1 MFCKKCGNKLEEG
14 SLFCDQC
21 GEPVSKRALQNEQ
34 ATKNKVEVIDKSE
47 QVPGNDPAYLYK
59 EELESK
65 SHSNKGIIMLILV
78 IVIIIVATVIL
89 IINIVNPK
97 TDDNANSATTTT
109 TQVET
114 TTELETTEPETTEPE
129 ESYYDLY
136 YDCLNKI
143 YKEYGQDARYAF
155 YDFNKDGIDELIV
168 SYGKC
173 DLEWM
178 NEVYIIN
185 DGKIYSAGTFGK
197 PSSFYIDENDEGIY
211 AIWSKQ
217 GCGLIQHITIE
228 EGDNQITVED
238 TESQDFSSYED
249 NEPLENNRV
258 KLYLDNY

>member
-1 MFCKKCGNKLEEG
+1 M
-14 SLFCDQC
+14 
-21 GEPVSKRALQNEQ
+21 
-34 ATKNKVEVIDKSE
+34 
-47 QVPGNDPAYLYK
+47 
-59 EELESK
+59 
-65 SHSNKGIIMLILV
+65 
-78 IVIIIVATVIL
+78 VATVLL

-114 TTELETTEPETTEPE
+114 TTEPETTELE
-129 ESYYDLY
+129 ESYDDLY

-185 DGKIYSAGTFGK
+185 DGS
-197 PSSFYIDENDEGIY
+197 P
-211 AIWSKQ
+211 
-217 GCGLIQHITIE
+217 
-228 EGDNQITVED
+228 
-238 TESQDFSSYED
+238 
-249 NEPLENNRV
+249 
-258 KLYLDNY
+258 

>member
-21 GEPVSKRALQNEQ
+21 GEPVSKRALQNER
-34 ATKNKVEVIDKSE
+34 ATKNKVEVVDKSE
-47 QVPGNDPAYLYK
+47 QVPGNDPAYIYK
-59 EELESK
+59 KELESK

-78 IVIIIVATVIL
+78 IVIIIVATVLL

-114 TTELETTEPETTEPE
+114 TTEPETTKPE
-129 ESYYDLY
+129 ESYDELY

-143 YKEYGQDARYAF
+143 YNKYGQETMYSF

-168 SYGKC
+168 SYGESE
-173 DLEWM
+173 LGWF
-178 NEVYIIN
+178 NEVYAIN
-185 DGKIYSAGTFGK
+185 DGKIYSAGTFPK
-197 PSSFYIDENDEGIY
+197 PSAFYIDENDKGIY

-217 GCGLIQHITIE
+217 GCGLIQHITME

-238 TESQDFSSYED
+238 TESQDYSSYES